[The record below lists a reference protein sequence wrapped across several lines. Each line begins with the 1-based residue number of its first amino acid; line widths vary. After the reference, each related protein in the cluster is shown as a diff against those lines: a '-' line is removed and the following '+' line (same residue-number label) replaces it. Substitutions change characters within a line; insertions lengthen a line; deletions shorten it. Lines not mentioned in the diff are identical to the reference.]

1 MGKKKRV
8 RNINSEGQRTKEIIQ
23 DNLRQNY
30 NTGKKFFSH
39 FERSSSNSLTA
50 DIGGNFSPILV
61 LKISIKFLF
70 SQCNFRISRLLIM

>member
-30 NTGKKFFSH
+30 NTGKTAGSYRNFF
-39 FERSSSNSLTA
+39 
-50 DIGGNFSPILV
+50 
-61 LKISIKFLF
+61 K
-70 SQCNFRISRLLIM
+70 